1 MPEIL
6 SLQVGEH
13 KVDLEEECLDCQ
25 GEGSLSVDD
34 GSTRLKKCL
43 TCDGKGMLLTD
54 NGQSILTLVEAH
66 LTTRDVRVL
75 GPR

>member
-1 MPEIL
+1 MPEVL
-6 SLQVGEH
+6 SIQGDGWTLP
-13 KVDLEEECLDCQ
+13 LEEVCPDCQ

-34 GSTRLKKCL
+34 ASTRLKKCV